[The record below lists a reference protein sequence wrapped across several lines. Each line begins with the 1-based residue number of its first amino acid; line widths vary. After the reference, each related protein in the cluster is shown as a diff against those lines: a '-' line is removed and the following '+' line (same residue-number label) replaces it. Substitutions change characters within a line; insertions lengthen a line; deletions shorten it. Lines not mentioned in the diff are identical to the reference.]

1 MVSVPAQ
8 SYPPKSEQ
16 SHRIMNVAHFFILEL
31 IVKSNKFMHGFVKFF
46 LLRSL
51 LLCFCTVLYCED
63 NTKNAMHKFVEV
75 LDNPHYLCAIFKT
88 IVYPDF
94 GL

>member
-16 SHRIMNVAHFFILEL
+16 SHKIMNVAHFFILEL
-31 IVKSNKFMHGFVKFF
+31 IVKSNKFMHGFVKFLIV

-51 LLCFCTVLYCED
+51 FLYFCTVLYCED
-63 NTKNAMHKFVEV
+63 NTKKCYA
-75 LDNPHYLCAIFKT
+75 
-88 IVYPDF
+88 
-94 GL
+94 